1 MLVRSVL
8 LGLAVLAAPAIAQ
21 QTSAPAASS
30 SAAPSRAARLAAAPS
45 LEGAWGL
52 KIDEVVILAF
62 HLERTPS
69 GWSGRWLRPRTFA
82 TDGALFTRIEG
93 PPTAV
98 RASKVQALGEWTE
111 LTFNDP
117 RPGAVPDVFR
127 LRPRPE
133 GKVEAIY
140 VGTGFAPFVLEKLA
154 NDARIGP
161 WPSGRSY
168 QRPGIN
174 AAPGASIVTFSI
186 PAPPAAVAPSNAD
199 PTLRP
204 PASAPAQ
211 GPPAIEGR

>member
-30 SAAPSRAARLAAAPS
+30 SAAPSRAARPAAALS

-52 KIDEVVILAF
+52 RIDDVVILAF
-62 HLERTPS
+62 HLERTAS
-69 GWSGRWLRPRTFA
+69 DWSGRWIRPRSFA

-93 PPTAV
+93 PPTAI
-98 RASKVQALGEWTE
+98 RASKVRALGEWTE
-111 LTFNDP
+111 LTFDDP

-127 LRPRPE
+127 LRSLPG

-154 NDARIGP
+154 NDARIGA

-168 QRPGIN
+168 QRPGVK

-186 PAPPAAVAPSNAD
+186 PASPAGAAPPNAN
-199 PTLRP
+199 PTPRS
-204 PASAPAQ
+204 PASASPAV
-211 GPPAIEGR
+211 EGR